1 MKRLTAISAAVLA
14 ALTAAPSFSALAQDN
29 ESVVEKFYF
38 GPRLGLYGTDS
49 ERLGI
54 DNNRLVSFGG
64 GLDSMFGGAEFGFNF
79 TPEWGYRAYVDYL
92 TGDTEQS
99 GNVDGHIIGFD
110 VLYNFNEN
118 IYAGIGINATEL
130 GEVDDRFYRVTAG
143 YKDFI
148 ADNLAFTVE
157 GAVQQNDDNL
167 TEFMVLTT
175 LRYYFGFGE
184 STAST
189 YESAAPA
196 EPAPAPAPVVV
207 ADTDGDGV
215 RDDRDQCAD
224 TPKGY
229 KVDSS
234 GCTLYAERE
243 ITRELLVT
251 FPLNS
256 SLIPADQKADIAD
269 TAEFMKEHPQ
279 LSVTIEGHTDS
290 SGAEDYNQ
298 WLSQRRADAVGN
310 SLVNDFGIEA
320 SRVTTIGYGESR
332 PKVANDS
339 AENRAMNR
347 RIEAKLS
354 VTERVPVQD

>member
-1 MKRLTAISAAVLA
+1 MKHSKVISSAILA
-14 ALTAAPSFSALAQDN
+14 SLLAAPSIASAQDN
-29 ESVVEKFYF
+29 ESAVEKFYV
-38 GPRLGLYGTDS
+38 GPRIGLYGTDS
-49 ERLGI
+49 ERLGL
-54 DNNRLVSFGG
+54 DGTQVVSFAG
-64 GLDSMFGGAEFGFNF
+64 GLDSIFGGVEVGFNF
-79 TPEWGYRAYVDYL
+79 TPEWGYRAYYDYL
-92 TGDTEQS
+92 NGDTQQS
-99 GNVDGHIIGFD
+99 GSVDGRIFGFD
-110 VLYNFNEN
+110 VLYNFNQN
-118 IYAGIGINATEL
+118 IYAGVGLNQTKL
-130 GEVDDRFYRVTAG
+130 GEINNRFVRVSAG
-143 YKDFI
+143 YKDFV

-157 GAVQQNDDNL
+157 GAVQQNDGNL

-175 LRYYFGFGE
+175 LRYYFGFSE

-196 EPAPAPAPVVV
+196 EPAPAPTPVVV

-224 TPKGY
+224 TPMGH

-243 ITRELLVT
+243 ITRELLVI

-256 SLIPADQKADIAD
+256 SWIPADQKADIAD

-279 LSVTIEGHTDS
+279 LNVTIEGHTDS
-290 SGAEDYNQ
+290 SGEEKYNQ
-298 WLSQRRADAVGN
+298 WLSERRAKAVSD
-310 SLVNDFGIEA
+310 SLVNNFGIAA